1 MHPPPPFNA
10 RAARMLRDKLGM
22 APGHVAYGMRV
33 SYGLEYVSP
42 EHVTAWEQGRAVPT
56 SNELAALAGA
66 LWCAPH
72 ELIGAP
78 RTLRDHRL
86 ASGLAIED
94 VSRATGLDV
103 RAYQHMEETN
113 TWAGNR
119 RQSAH
124 LGAVLQLGPRD
135 FVAVTGLE
143 DELARLLGE
152 AVNTRWQAHIR
163 PIAKLLSMER
173 RALED
178 PLKAMH
184 QEYQSL
190 LTATL
195 GRVGNAAASGETGRR
210 YLEDIVDHFW
220 SRFPGSDPGG
230 T

>member
-10 RAARMLRDKLGM
+10 RAARLLREKLGM
-22 APGHVAYGMRV
+22 APGHVAYGMRA
-33 SYGLEYVSP
+33 SYGLEYISP
-42 EHVTAWEQGRAVPT
+42 DHITAWEQGKAVPA

-86 ASGLAIED
+86 AGGLAVED
-94 VSRATGLDV
+94 VARATGLDV
-103 RAYQHMEETN
+103 HAYQQMEEAN
-113 TWAGNR
+113 TWTGNR

-124 LGAVLQLGPRD
+124 LGSVLKLRPRE

-143 DELARLLGE
+143 EELARLLVE
-152 AVNTRWQAHIR
+152 AVGTRWQAHIR
-163 PIAKLLSMER
+163 SIAKLLSMER
-173 RALED
+173 GDLQD

-220 SRFPGSDPGG
+220 SRFPE
-230 T
+230 